1 MKIKLDYKI
10 FFHLVLIYPFLLA
23 IITALGKE
31 PFFITAPFFTFIL
44 LILAFITLYRKNFS
58 FNKWEITQ
66 LVLLTLIIL
75 ISIYN
80 FSTIRYSLP
89 ILFTS
94 YIFVLQLFLSKYSS
108 SVHYTDFE
116 HFKKY
121 LFFYLGL
128 SLFFIIVPITPAQQ
142 IFRFE
147 GFLSSPTV
155 YSAFLVLL
163 FILAEPSFKS
173 NRNKLIWYLIVFLFV
188 FLSKTRLVLLLMII
202 LPFLYYSIEKWK
214 LSIKK
219 IFLST
224 LFVLLFLYPAY
235 SLVVEYFPNLVT
247 MRYQEG
253 RDKSFDLRFYLYRL
267 TQDDFL
273 KQDVKEKLIG
283 QGNEHSRLFI
293 KKKFNADLY
302 PHNDFIRLTNDWG
315 ILGFSIFL
323 LAIYKYGTR
332 SKTALLIAIMYLIQ
346 FYSNLV
352 FNMFLIS
359 ILIAVS
365 TLSVTKNIPKKD

>member
-315 ILGFSIFL
+315 ILGFSLFL